1 MLFGRQCAES
11 ENKPRNIDIL
21 NIYTYIFF
29 GGNELSIINIIP
41 TWIRN
46 SRILRQHTDVRQLQG
61 GAPTRPLPSRAGNL
75 GESSVHGDGHPPWP
89 ESVPQVVG
97 AVGPR
102 DPPARRTRR
111 RLLGALQRRLAAHA
125 RIAAACEKVLYKM
138 EFIV

>member
-1 MLFGRQCAES
+1 MYLS
-11 ENKPRNIDIL
+11 
-21 NIYTYIFF
+21 
-29 GGNELSIINIIP
+29 GNELTIINIIH

-46 SRILRQHTDVRQLQG
+46 SRLLRQHTDVRQLQG

-75 GESSVHGDGHPPWP
+75 GESSVDGDHHPLGP

-111 RLLGALQRRLAAHA
+111 RLLGALQRWLAADA
-125 RIAAACEKVLYKM
+125 RIAAACEKVLYK
-138 EFIV
+138 I